1 MPPVPVGSYPNQN
14 YSQDWE
20 LNFCIV
26 LLNYN
31 ADPFIRSKLGDYTVI
46 KNSNLTVQKPLF
58 IMRSLNILSLNYYL
72 AYTVGESRVN
82 NITMTQNEEFFIHF
96 MKIQA
101 HEHIFV
107 GISWLEMF

>member
-31 ADPFIRSKLGDYTVI
+31 ADPFIRSKLGDYTLI
-46 KNSNLTVQKPLF
+46 KNTKLQKPLLL
-58 IMRSLNILSLNYYL
+58 MRSLKNPSINYVL
-72 AYTVGESRVN
+72 AYTVVVSRYDNTVLL
-82 NITMTQNEEFFIHF
+82 FY
-96 MKIQA
+96 KI
-101 HEHIFV
+101 
-107 GISWLEMF
+107 

>member
-1 MPPVPVGSYPNQN
+1 MCPVPVGSYPNQN

-46 KNSNLTVQKPLF
+46 KNCKLQKPLF
-58 IMRSLNILSLNYYL
+58 ITRSLNNQSLNYYL
-72 AYTVGESRVN
+72 AYSVGESRIN
-82 NITMTQNEEFFIHF
+82 NITMTQNEELFYTFYKNLGTRTNF
-96 MKIQA
+96 CCD
-101 HEHIFV
+101 
-107 GISWLEMF
+107 

>member
-46 KNSNLTVQKPLF
+46 KNSKLQKPLF
-58 IMRSLNILSLNYYL
+58 IMRSLYNLSLNYCL

-82 NITMTQNEEFFIHF
+82 DITNTQNEEFFIHF
-96 MKIQA
+96 MNIQE
-101 HEHIFV
+101 HEQIFV
-107 GISWLEMF
+107 GTSWLEMF